1 MTDPTALLNADGQ
14 ALLAQIAASDL
25 SELRLGAELRQSYPG
40 DLVAAAVLQHEL
52 RTAAR
57 AKFTRADQMYFTRA
71 GLEQASAEPVAR
83 LRATRFAGIAR
94 LADLCCGIGG
104 DLVTLGR
111 AACVGA
117 VSVDAAPVG
126 AAPVSAAP
134 VSAGPVSA
142 AFDSAA
148 PVSAAPG
155 SAAPV
160 CAVDIDP
167 VHLQL
172 AAINAAVYG
181 VEVASVQSDV
191 RAVHLSDLDAVFID
205 PARRTPRSHDTAG
218 HRMAAGNSEP
228 PLTWCFGLADQVPAV
243 CVKASP
249 ALDRAVVPTGWE
261 VEFVA
266 LGTELKEAALWSPA
280 LAGSTTRA
288 SVIVDGRAWT
298 LAAEEQPVQTS
309 RVDAPGEFL
318 LDPNPAVTR
327 AGLVAELAARL
338 GAWQIDARIAFLSA
352 DQPIA
357 TPFGRSLRVLDS
369 GPWQEKRL
377 TTRLRELDI
386 GALDIRRRGLA
397 GDVEQIRRRFRLAGS
412 RRATVLM
419 TRVRDQP
426 WGFICVDS

>member
-1 MTDPTALLNADGQ
+1 MTGPTALLGADGQ
-14 ALLAQIAASDL
+14 ALLARIAMSDL
-25 SELRLGAELRQSYPG
+25 PELRLGAELRQSYPG
-40 DLVAAAVLQHEL
+40 DLVAAAMLQHEL

-83 LRATRFAGIAR
+83 LRASRLAGVDR

-104 DLVTLGR
+104 DLVSLGR
-111 AACVGA
+111 AA
-117 VSVDAAPVG
+117 PVR
-126 AAPVSAAP
+126 
-134 VSAGPVSA
+134 
-142 AFDSAA
+142 
-148 PVSAAPG
+148 
-155 SAAPV
+155 
-160 CAVDIDP
+160 AVDIDP

-172 AAINAAVYG
+172 ATRNAAVYSVG
-181 VEVASVQSDV
+181 VQLVQADV
-191 RAVHLSDLDAVFID
+191 RDVDLSDLGAVFID
-205 PARRTPRSHDTAG
+205 PARRTVRSQHTSG
-218 HRMAAGNSEP
+218 HRMAAGASEP
-228 PLTWCFGLADQVPAV
+228 PLTWCFGLADRVTAV

-249 ALDRAVVPTGWE
+249 ALDRAVVPTDWE

-280 LAGSTTRA
+280 LATSTTRA
-288 SVIVDGRAWT
+288 SVIVDGHVWALT
-298 LAAEEQPVQTS
+298 ADYEHPAPES
-309 RVDAPGEFL
+309 RVDAPGAFL

-327 AGLVAELAARL
+327 AGLVAELAAQL

-352 DQPIA
+352 DRPIV
-357 TPFGRSLRVLDS
+357 TPFGRSLQVLDS
-369 GPWQEKRL
+369 GPWHEKRL
-377 TTRLRELDI
+377 AARLRELDI

-426 WGFICVDS
+426 WGFICDDG

>member
-1 MTDPTALLNADGQ
+1 MTTDPTALLGVHGQ
-14 ALLAQIAASDL
+14 ALLALIAGSDL
-25 SELRLGAELRQSYPG
+25 PELRLGAELRQSYPG
-40 DLVAAAVLQHEL
+40 DLVAAAMLQHEL

-71 GLEQASAEPVAR
+71 GLEQASGEPVAR
-83 LRATRFAGIAR
+83 LRATRFAGSAR

-104 DLVTLGR
+104 DLITL
-111 AACVGA
+111 
-117 VSVDAAPVG
+117 
-126 AAPVSAAP
+126 
-134 VSAGPVSA
+134 
-142 AFDSAA
+142 
-148 PVSAAPG
+148 G

-160 CAVDIDP
+160 RAVDMDP

-181 VEVASVQSDV
+181 VEVESVQSDV
-191 RAVHLSDLDAVFID
+191 RDVDLADLDAVFVD
-205 PARRTPRSHDTAG
+205 PARRTLRSQHTAA

-228 PLTWCFGLADQVPAV
+228 PLSWCFGLADQVPAV

-280 LAGSTTRA
+280 LATCATRA
-288 SVIVDGRAWT
+288 SVIVDGQTST
-298 LAAEEQPVQTS
+298 LAADEQPVQTS

-327 AGLVAELAARL
+327 AGLVAELAAQR

-377 TTRLRELDI
+377 ATRLRELDI

-397 GDVEQIRRRFRLAGS
+397 GDVEQIRRRFRLTGS
-412 RRATVLM
+412 GRATVLM
-419 TRVRDQP
+419 TRVCDQP